1 MDKDELKELLERELE
16 DDEVITDEL
25 LAEFSDGRGDEDE

>member
-25 LAEFSDGRGDEDE
+25 LAEFSDGKGDAE

>member
-25 LAEFSDGRGDEDE
+25 LAEFSDGKGDGDE